1 MAGGAQ
7 WRKDFETVARFA
19 LCAGTVAI
27 CLYVTFSGQ
36 FPESSIKYATG
47 LTGLIFGYYLK

>member
-1 MAGGAQ
+1 MAGGPQ
-7 WRKDFETVARFA
+7 WRKDFETVARAA
-19 LCAGTVAI
+19 LCGGTLIV

-36 FPESSIKYATG
+36 FPENTVKYATG